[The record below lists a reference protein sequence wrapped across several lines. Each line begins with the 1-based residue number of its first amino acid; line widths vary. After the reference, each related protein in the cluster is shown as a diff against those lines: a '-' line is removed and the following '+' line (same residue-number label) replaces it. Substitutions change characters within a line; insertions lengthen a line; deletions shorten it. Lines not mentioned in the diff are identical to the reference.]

1 MKYGLLALVALTLA
15 LACETIVVSTALVEF
30 RVENASGGVME
41 GVRVGFPAGEVSYG
55 DIGPGEVTGYRA
67 VDRAYRYAWVQT
79 VVEGDTLTLQP
90 IDYVGET
97 LLDSGRYTYR
107 LDVHEGGSLTLELV
121 VD

>member
-15 LACETIVVSTALVEF
+15 LACETIVVSTEPVEF
-30 RVENASGGVME
+30 RVENVSGEVMQ
-41 GVRVGFPAGEVSYG
+41 GVRVGFPAREVSYG
-55 DIGPGEVTGYRA
+55 NVGPGDITGYRT

-79 VVEGDTLTLQP
+79 VVEEDTLTLQP

-97 LLDSGRYTYR
+97 LLDGGRYTYR
-107 LDVHEGGSLTLELV
+107 LGLSEGGSLTLGLV

>member
-1 MKYGLLALVALTLA
+1 MKYGLLALLVLTLV
-15 LACETIVVSTALVEF
+15 LACETIVVSRGPVEF
-30 RVENASGGVME
+30 RVENASGAVME
-41 GVRVGFPAGEVSYG
+41 GVRVGFPAVEIPYG
-55 DIGPGEVTGYRA
+55 DIGPGEVTGYQT

-97 LLDSGRYTYR
+97 LLDGGRYTYR
-107 LDVHEGGSLTLELV
+107 LDLYEGRSLTLELA